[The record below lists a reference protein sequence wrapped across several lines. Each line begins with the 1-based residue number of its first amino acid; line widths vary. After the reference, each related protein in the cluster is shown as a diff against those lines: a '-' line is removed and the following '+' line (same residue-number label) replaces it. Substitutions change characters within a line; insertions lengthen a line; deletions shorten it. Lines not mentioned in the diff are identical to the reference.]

1 MKRKRKLTRLFIK
14 LINAWATQLNQQHL
28 AQVIPRRQLH
38 QQLHRQPQQL
48 HQSQRRHQL
57 ENVRT
62 QIINMEWLLLPMAL
76 EAVHQ
81 RYVYRSRAGP
91 YRFHSQNEISTF
103 PQPFFWC
110 SLNGHSQK
118 KFWLWNFFKPPQ
130 PKIIYGCGTF
140 WNRHSQ
146 KTFGY
151 GNLISSNHSWVLTV
165 NSQSDTV
172 YSNGTEVLKILD
184 SDSKIEV
191 SQIIRDA
198 DSFII
203 KVKVTSNR
211 S

>member
-1 MKRKRKLTRLFIK
+1 MITYHKRSCYWMNSSFDMYSQSWTVKL
-14 LINAWATQLNQQHL
+14 
-28 AQVIPRRQLH
+28 
-38 QQLHRQPQQL
+38 
-48 HQSQRRHQL
+48 SS
-57 ENVRT
+57 
-62 QIINMEWLLLPMAL
+62 LLL
-76 EAVHQ
+76 
-81 RYVYRSRAGP
+81 SGP

-146 KTFGY
+146 KTFGC
-151 GNLISSNHSWVLTV
+151 GNLISCNYSWVLTV

>member
-1 MKRKRKLTRLFIK
+1 MIWLTWHKPHDMVYMIWFIGYYSMLLSYENQIKRAGDNLTHAFSQ
-14 LINAWATQLNQQHL
+14 N
-28 AQVIPRRQLH
+28 LH
-38 QQLHRQPQQL
+38 
-48 HQSQRRHQL
+48 SKY
-57 ENVRT
+57 NGY
-62 QIINMEWLLLPMAL
+62 NG
-76 EAVHQ
+76 
-81 RYVYRSRAGP
+81 GP
-91 YRFHSQNEISTF
+91 YRFHSQNEISIF

-130 PKIIYGCGTF
+130 PKIIYGCGTC

-146 KTFGY
+146 KTFGC
-151 GNLISSNHSWVLTV
+151 GNWISSNHSWVLTV

-172 YSNGTEVLKILD
+172 YSNSTEVLKILG

-203 KVKVTSNR
+203 KVKVTSNKGWGNFHWGLG
-211 S
+211 